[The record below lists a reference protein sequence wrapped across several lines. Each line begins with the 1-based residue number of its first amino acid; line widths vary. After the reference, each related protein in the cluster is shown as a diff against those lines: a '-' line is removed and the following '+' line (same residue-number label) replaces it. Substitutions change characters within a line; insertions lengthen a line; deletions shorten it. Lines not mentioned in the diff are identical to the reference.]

1 MTLRH
6 LLLSS
11 IVAVLAAESA
21 AAQDSTTVRAVPS
34 GVVAP
39 QLKREGVAMLRGIV
53 PGAGHFY
60 AGERTRGTVLASA
73 FVIGVGL
80 MVLAPDEE
88 RVCDPDIFFGDGC
101 YYDWTSAYENRVWT
115 GFALSL
121 GSIVYS
127 VVDARHAARRTN
139 RRNGL
144 APARVTAVPHVV
156 PSRRG
161 STLVGISLRSAW

>member
-1 MTLRH
+1 MTVRH
-6 LLLSS
+6 LLLAS
-11 IVAVLAAESA
+11 IVGVLAAEIV
-21 AAQDSTTVRAVPS
+21 AAQDSTTVRAVPT
-34 GVVAP
+34 GVEAP
-39 QLKREGVAMLRGIV
+39 QSKREGVAMLRGII

-80 MVLAPDEE
+80 MVLAQDEE
-88 RVCDPDIFFGDGC
+88 WVCDPDIFLGEGC
-101 YYDWTSAYENRVWT
+101 YYDWTAAYENRVHT
-115 GFALSL
+115 GIALSL
-121 GSIVYS
+121 GSMVYS
-127 VVDARHAARRTN
+127 VVDARRAARRTN

-161 STLVGISLRSAW
+161 STMVGISLRSAW